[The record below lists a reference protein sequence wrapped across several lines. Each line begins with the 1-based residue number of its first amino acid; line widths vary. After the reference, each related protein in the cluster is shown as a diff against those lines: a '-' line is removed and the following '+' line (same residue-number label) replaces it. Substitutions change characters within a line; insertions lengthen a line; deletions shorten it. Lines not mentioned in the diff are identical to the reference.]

1 MAVHQKRLW
10 KKYDD
15 QKRAGVAHP
24 QLESGRKRKCGQ
36 KGINIEELRGRL
48 HDIPLSDR
56 TTQRRLASALG
67 IPSSRLH
74 DNLEKLGLRTQ
85 SNALKPYLTDE
96 GKRERVVWVLRWVR
110 TTAAAGGYRVL
121 HDFED
126 FVHVDE
132 KWFYLFQDGQD
143 HPLSAR
149 YRASASSRRSCL
161 SLLLLARVTT
171 CLLYT
176 SPSPRD

>member
-1 MAVHQKRLW
+1 M
-10 KKYDD
+10 
-15 QKRAGVAHP
+15 
-24 QLESGRKRKCGQ
+24 ESGRKGKCGQ
-36 KGINIEELRGRL
+36 KGINIEELRERL
-48 HDIPLSDR
+48 SDIPLSDR

-132 KWFYLFQDGQD
+132 KWFYLFQDGQKFYLYD
-143 HPLSAR
+143 GEPPPVRKVQSKRFITKVMFIAVGCD
-149 YRASASSRRSCL
+149 AGE
-161 SLLLLARVTT
+161 LLLRIRTLGLAGGSATAAVSQQG
-171 CLLYT
+171 LEL
-176 SPSPRD
+176 S

>member
-1 MAVHQKRLW
+1 MRKKHDEQK
-10 KKYDD
+10 
-15 QKRAGVAHP
+15 QAGVAHP
-24 QLESGRKRKCGQ
+24 QLESCRKGKCGQ
-36 KGINIEELRGRL
+36 KRMNIQELRERL
-48 HDIPLSDR
+48 RDIPLSDR

-74 DNLEKLGLRTQ
+74 DNLEKLGLRAH

-132 KWFYLFQDGQD
+132 KWFYLFQDGQKFYLLRRRATPCPQGTEQAI
-143 HPLSAR
+143 HHEGHV
-149 YRASASSRRSCL
+149 YRCCCSPASQPSHELRLRR
-161 SLLLLARVTT
+161 
-171 CLLYT
+171 
-176 SPSPRD
+176 